1 MLKRLKINA
10 AIFVCLAF
18 IFRLLFVNFS
28 FLPEFKHNGKNG
40 SHHLS
45 SAPKKRRLS
54 DIDTK
59 TEVKYYS
66 PVEVFEESSDNEE
79 GLVKASAGTLLIL
92 SVLFSFVLHLSF
104 SSGSGR
110 LFDLIKCQLYP
121 KKYLALSILRI

>member
-1 MLKRLKINA
+1 MTKRLKINA

-18 IFRLLFVNFS
+18 VFRLLFVNFS
-28 FLPEFKHNGKNG
+28 FLPEFKHQGKHG
-40 SHHLS
+40 AHHLS

-54 DIDTK
+54 DIDK

-66 PVEVFEESSDNEE
+66 PVEVSEESSDTEE
-79 GLVKASAGTLLIL
+79 GLVKASAGAPLIL
-92 SVLFSFVLHLSF
+92 SVLFSFFLHLSF
-104 SSGSGR
+104 SSGPGR